1 MHKMRKKIIK
11 WSMLAMVGILLSA
24 CSENYSRG
32 EKVGTVIEF
41 AESGLI
47 WNSWDGRLNLT
58 QTGMNTA
65 GEPFT
70 FSLDNDR
77 DDQQNLVDLLYQAQI
92 EGWKIKVKYHKVMG
106 CNWFGNRGRS
116 DYFVDDVT
124 VLDKDFANP
133 LKSIT
138 GGQQGHVI
146 DTIFVVIDK
155 SQLRQK

>member
-1 MHKMRKKIIK
+1 MMKMKRLFQVI
-11 WSMLAMVGILLSA
+11 SGMLLIFGLAA
-24 CSENYSRG
+24 CTENYSRG

-41 AESGLI
+41 AQSGLI
-47 WNSWDGRLNLT
+47 WDSWDGRLNLT

-77 DDQQNLVDLLYQAQI
+77 TDQDSLVQLLYQAQI
-92 EGWKIKVKYHKVMG
+92 EGWKIKVKYHKVQG
-106 CNWFGNRGRS
+106 KNWFGNRGRS

-124 VLDKDFANP
+124 ILDRDFANP
-133 LKSIT
+133 LRNGT
-138 GGQQGHVI
+138 AREGRVV

-155 SQLRQK
+155 AQLKK

>member
-1 MHKMRKKIIK
+1 MKK
-11 WSMLAMVGILLSA
+11 LLTIAVAAVALMAVAA

-41 AESGLI
+41 AQSGLF
-47 WNSWDGRLNLT
+47 WDSWDGRLNLT

-77 DDQQNLVDLLYQAQI
+77 NDQDSLIRLLYQAQI
-92 EGWKIKVKYHKVMG
+92 EGWKIKIKYHKVMG
-106 CNWFGNRGRS
+106 WNWFENRGRS

-124 VLDKDFANP
+124 VLDRDFANP
-133 LKSIT
+133 LRN
-138 GGQQGHVI
+138 GLAREGHVV
-146 DTIFVVIDK
+146 DKIFVVIDK
-155 SQLRQK
+155 SELKK

>member
-1 MHKMRKKIIK
+1 MKKLTLK
-11 WSMLAMVGILLSA
+11 LFACVAVGLLLTA

-41 AESGLI
+41 AQSGLI
-47 WNSWDGRLNLT
+47 WDSWDGRLNLT

-77 DDQQNLVDLLYQAQI
+77 TDQDSLVQLLYQAQI
-92 EGWKIKVKYHKVMG
+92 EGWKIKVKYHRVMG
-106 CNWFGNRGRS
+106 KNWFENRGRS

-133 LKSIT
+133 LKNIT
-138 GGQQGHVI
+138 GERQGHII

>member
-1 MHKMRKKIIK
+1 MKKLSIAK
-11 WSMLAMVGILLSA
+11 WSMLAAVSILFMA

-77 DDQQNLVDLLYQAQI
+77 TDQQHLVDLLYQAQI

-106 CNWFGNRGRS
+106 WNWFGNRGRS

-124 VLDKDFANP
+124 ILDKDFANP
-133 LKSIT
+133 LKNMK
-138 GGQQGHVI
+138 GERKGQIV

-155 SQLRQK
+155 SQLKK

>member
-1 MHKMRKKIIK
+1 MKKLP
-11 WSMLAMVGILLSA
+11 MTFFAMMVLAVLLGA

-41 AESGLI
+41 AQSGLF
-47 WNSWDGRLNLT
+47 WDSWDGRLNLT

-77 DDQQNLVDLLYQAQI
+77 NDQDSLVKLLYQAQI
-92 EGWKIKVKYHKVMG
+92 EGWKIKIKYHKVKG
-106 CNWFGNRGRS
+106 WNWFENRGRS

-124 VLDKDFANP
+124 VLDRDFANP
-133 LKSIT
+133 LRNGT
-138 GGQQGHVI
+138 ARQGHVV
-146 DTIFVVIDK
+146 DTVYVVIDK
-155 SQLRQK
+155 SELRNRQ

>member
-1 MHKMRKKIIK
+1 MMRRNIMK

-77 DDQQNLVDLLYQAQI
+77 NDQQNLVDLLYQAQI

-106 CNWFGNRGRS
+106 WNWFGNRGRS

-124 VLDKDFANP
+124 VLDKNFANP
-133 LKSIT
+133 LKNI
-138 GGQQGHVI
+138 GGRQQGQVV

>member
-1 MHKMRKKIIK
+1 MK
-11 WSMLAMVGILLSA
+11 WGMLVLTGILLTA

-41 AESGLI
+41 AQSGLI
-47 WNSWDGRLNLT
+47 SDSWDGRLNLT

-77 DDQQNLVDLLYQAQI
+77 NDQQHLVDLLYQAQI

-106 CNWFGNRGRS
+106 WNWFGNRGRS
-116 DYFVDDVT
+116 DYFVDEVT

-133 LKSIT
+133 LKNM
-138 GGQQGHVI
+138 GGERHGQVV

-155 SQLRQK
+155 SQLRK